1 MSLEYGDNEI
11 IMEKK
16 LYPLKFIPVASRR
29 PWGGNALVSELG
41 KRFVECDED
50 GNEVPIPS
58 DELIGESWELA
69 DMGIED
75 SVVANGWL
83 AGNTIS
89 EIMETY
95 LERVVGEDVYNYYGR
110 QFPLLIKF
118 LDINDKLSV
127 QVHPDDEVAAERY
140 DSLGKAEI
148 WYVMDAKPG
157 AKMYCGFTRE
167 VSAQEFYD
175 RCHNGTV
182 EEILNVIEPRKG
194 DVIYITPGTVH
205 AADGG
210 LLIAE
215 IQESSDMTFRL
226 YDWGREFNPAT
237 ARKTH
242 LDEAIDVIDYR
253 AFDAG
258 LYRKGP
264 LWGEE
269 ASHQPCRA
277 AMCSCGCGEDCD
289 CGCQD
294 GGECHC
300 EEEGHECHCHGH
312 NHHHEEGGVV
322 ETLVESPQFNVS
334 KLNLSDPLHIYTEK
348 FESFIVYICL
358 EGAASVQIPSVKE
371 NGEAFMDNY
380 EFAKGET
387 ILVPAEMPDFY
398 LVPRDRSTLL
408 LEAVTRPVEEQDQY
422 IDPDT
427 EAFLENEDYEGLEDD
442 CCEEHHS
449 GSSPLGFFGSGHIS

>member
-1 MSLEYGDNEI
+1 
-11 IMEKK
+11 MEKK
-16 LYPLKFIPVASRR
+16 LYPFKFIPVPSRR
-29 PWGGNALVSELG
+29 PWGGSALVTEMG
-41 KRFVECDED
+41 KHFVEVDEE
-50 GNEVPIPS
+50 GNENVLGP
-58 DELIGESWELA
+58 DVLIGESWELA
-69 DMGIED
+69 DMGVED
-75 SVVANGWL
+75 SVVENGWL

-89 EIMETY
+89 ELMETY
-95 LERVVGEDVYNYYGR
+95 LERIVGEDVYNYYGR

-118 LDINDKLSV
+118 LDINEKLSV

-167 VSAQEFYD
+167 VTAQEFYD
-175 RCHNGTV
+175 RCKNGTV
-182 EEILNVIEPRKG
+182 DEVLNVIEPRKG

-226 YDWGREFNPAT
+226 YDWGREFDPKT

-253 AFDAG
+253 AFDPG

-264 LWGEE
+264 LWGDE
-269 ASHQPCRA
+269 ASYVA
-277 AMCSCGCGEDCD
+277 
-289 CGCQD
+289 
-294 GGECHC
+294 CHSH
-300 EEEGHECHCHGH
+300 EEGHECHCHQESQ
-312 NHHHEEGGVV
+312 EEQMIQ
-322 ETLVESPQFNVS
+322 TLVDVPQFTVS
-334 KLNLSDPLHIYTEK
+334 KIALSDPLHIYTEK
-348 FESFIVYICL
+348 FQSFIVYICL
-358 EGAASVQIPSVKE
+358 EGAASIQVPSTNEK
-371 NGEAFMDNY
+371 GEACMDNY

-387 ILVPAEMPDFY
+387 VLVPADMPDFF
-398 LVPRDRSTLL
+398 LVPRDRATLL
-408 LEAVTRPVEEQDQY
+408 LEGTTRPVEEVDGY

-427 EAFLENEDYEGLEDD
+427 EAFLAGEDYEGVEDESD
-442 CCEEHHS
+442 DEPK
-449 GSSPLGFFGSGHIS
+449 GPAGASPLNFFS